1 MSVTTRFRDALR
13 NFVTPWLSDRP
24 GQERGKTV
32 GFRVIWSMVAAADM
46 ASNMLAE
53 SLQAPWPG
61 LGTPTALAKIGRSR
75 GMIRGQGES
84 DEDYA
89 ARLTTWLD
97 RARQY
102 GSMLAVGRAIHEYL
116 GNRPRVRVYNR
127 AGFCTEIAETT
138 GAVTKYAAGTT
149 AWDWD
154 SVSNPERSGYWWDLW
169 ICVYPT
175 QWADSGLWGDGRFW
189 GARDSGIGHVVSRI
203 EVDAIKS
210 EILQYKSAHSHVRA
224 VIWTSDETLFDPTS
238 PATQPDG
245 TWGQWSLPGS
255 DPRVPGGRNTT
266 SCRYWEL

>member
-1 MSVTTRFRDALR
+1 MTVLRFRDTLSR
-13 NFVTPWLSDRP
+13 YVVPWLSERP
-24 GQERGKTV
+24 GRLLGRTV
-32 GFRVIWSMVAAADM
+32 GYRYLRTMTSQLDAIADVALDA
-46 ASNMLAE
+46 
-53 SLQAPWPG
+53 LQAPWPG
-61 LGTPTALAKIGRSR
+61 RGTPTALPSIGRSR

-84 DEDYA
+84 DGDYA
-89 ARLTTWLD
+89 ARMIPWLD

-102 GSMLAVGRAIHEYL
+102 GSMLAVGRAVHEYL
-116 GNRPRVRVYNR
+116 ANRPRVRVYNR
-127 AGFCTEIAETT
+127 AGFCTEIAQTT
-138 GAVTKYAAGTT
+138 GAVTKYEAGSTS
-149 AWDWD
+149 WDWD
-154 SVSNPERSGYWWDLW
+154 SVSNPERSGFWWDLW

-189 GARDSGIGHVVSRI
+189 GARDSGIGHVVSRV
-203 EVDAIKS
+203 EVDALKS
-210 EILQYKSAHSHVRA
+210 EIEQYKSAHSHVRA